1 MPEGEEL
8 TGKEIVI
15 VFHEGKDDYV
25 LLNNLASIKKDS
37 RLLKV
42 IAGSIDF
49 YDVCKDDDGIKASGI
64 SLSLTKI
71 REEKKNISE
80 FFLGD
85 EIKKEI
91 AAFAHDS
98 LFDAKLLRRVWR
110 RYFTGIASKMN
121 TYLLASNLLL
131 NNAKEFMR
139 KQEVKRGNKIV
150 VGRVFNGWGE
160 WSFN

>member
-1 MPEGEEL
+1 MFARMMMVSKPL
-8 TGKEIVI
+8 
-15 VFHEGKDDYV
+15 
-25 LLNNLASIKKDS
+25 
-37 RLLKV
+37 
-42 IAGSIDF
+42 
-49 YDVCKDDDGIKASGI
+49 

-98 LFDAKLLRRVWR
+98 LFDAKLLRRLWR

-131 NNAKEFMR
+131 NNSKEFMR
-139 KQEVKRGNKIV
+139 KQEVKRGNQNF
-150 VGRVFNGWGE
+150 VGRVFNGWSE